1 MLGLTGTLAH
11 SAYSANVLKAQI
23 DALKESKQNSLVSG
37 ATIKTINGQS
47 VLGSGNITINQITS
61 KQPLYFVP
69 HVDEHNIL
77 TWTNNGGLLN
87 PPPVDLNPFDLM
99 GQDGKQLDPEQT
111 PRPVLT
117 FVELDGGELTSGSS
131 N

>member
-23 DALKESKQNSLVSG
+23 DALKERKQDKLVSG

-47 VLGSGNITINQITS
+47 VLGYGNIAINQAANQ
-61 KQPLYFVP
+61 QPLYFTP
-69 HVDEHNIL
+69 HIDENNVL

-87 PPPVDLNPFDLM
+87 PAPVDLNPFDLID
-99 GQDGKQLDPEQT
+99 QHGKQLDPEQA